1 MTPVKP
7 LTLTELVI
15 NFQQEYADA
24 PIYKGYSQAL
34 KRSIPTKQQIQSEFI
49 SNLQMLA
56 ITTDDPDVEV
66 KVERILK
73 KYM

>member
-1 MTPVKP
+1 MAPKVP
-7 LTLTELVI
+7 LTLTELVT

-34 KRSIPTKQQIQSEFI
+34 KRSIPTKSQIQSEFI

-56 ITTDDPDVEV
+56 ITTDDKAIED
-66 KVERILK
+66 KIERMLK
-73 KYM
+73 KYE

>member
-1 MTPVKP
+1 M
-7 LTLTELVI
+7 TLTELVT

-56 ITTDDPDVEV
+56 ITTDDPDVEA